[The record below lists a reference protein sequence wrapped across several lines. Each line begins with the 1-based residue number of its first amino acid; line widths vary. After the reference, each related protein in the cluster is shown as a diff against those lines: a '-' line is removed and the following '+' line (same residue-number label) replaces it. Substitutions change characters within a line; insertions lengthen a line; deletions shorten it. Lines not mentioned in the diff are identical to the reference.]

1 MNCLYELQGV
11 VQKYHGRIVLN
22 VPRLSIYKGELLA
35 VVGPSGAGKSTLLR
49 LLNFLEMPTA
59 GRLFFDGTAVSPE
72 LPLVTRRRVTTVFQ
86 TPNLLNRSVYA
97 NVQYGLKLR
106 GLDVENGRIDHWL
119 ARLGLGDFRHQ
130 PAKKLSAGEA
140 QRVSLARALA
150 IQPDVLLLDEPT
162 ANLDPANV
170 ALIEQIVREDCHQR
184 GTTVVLVTHNIFQA
198 KRIADRVG
206 LLIGGK
212 LVEVAETAVFFD
224 NPSRP
229 ETAAFVRG
237 DLVIP

>member
-1 MNCLYELQGV
+1 MKPLYELQDV
-11 VQKYHGRIVLN
+11 VQTYHGRIVLD
-22 VPRLSIYKGELLA
+22 VPRLQIFKGELLA

-49 LLNFLEMPTA
+49 LLNFLEMPEA
-59 GRLFFDGTAVSPE
+59 GRLFFDGTAVSPD
-72 LPLVTRRRVTTVFQ
+72 LPLATRRRVTTVFQ

-106 GLDVENGRIDHWL
+106 GLAVENGRIDHWL

-170 ALIEQIVREDCHQR
+170 ALIEQIVQEDCRQR

-212 LVEVAETAVFFD
+212 LVEVAETAVFFG

-237 DLVIP
+237 DLVVP